1 MIVSKSRINFFD
13 ADAAGV
19 MFYGKAFELCHSAF
33 ESFVALQ
40 NRYNDYFSSN
50 EFAFPIIHTEA
61 SYLAPLI
68 PGEEVEIE
76 ISLLEKKKSSFSLLY
91 QIKKLHGEI
100 AVEIKTV
107 TVSVE
112 KKKWQKIP
120 LPPFVVVLL
129 NDL

>member
-1 MIVSKSRINFFD
+1 MISSKARINFFD

-33 ESFVALQ
+33 ESFAALQ
-40 NRYNDYFSSN
+40 NRYDEYFSSD

-61 SYLAPLI
+61 SFSAPLI

-76 ISLLEKKKSSFSLLY
+76 ISLLEKKKNSFSLLY
-91 QIKKLHGEI
+91 RIKKKHGET
-100 AVEIKTV
+100 AVEIKSV
-107 TVSVE
+107 TVAVE
-112 KKKWQKIP
+112 KKKWQKIA